1 MITNDVSDYVSLLVG
16 IALIICNHP
25 IYMYFFEVSGSMNNV
40 LRPNLLQKTVYIES
54 IWYSS
59 CLTTII

>member
-1 MITNDVSDYVSLLVG
+1 MITNDVSDYVSLLVR
-16 IALIICNHP
+16 IAHIIRNHP

-54 IWYSS
+54 I
-59 CLTTII
+59 